1 MHQDFETRNLIMNL
15 DIRKEK
21 KGKGERAEWKVVVV

>member
-1 MHQDFETRNLIMNL
+1 MPRDFEIRNLIMTSY
-15 DIRKEK
+15 IRKEK